1 MKHKYLI
8 SIDFDNTIARTNYPT
23 VLEPIKETVD
33 FIRALQKHSN
43 AFMWVLN
50 TCRQGKELEE
60 AVEWLEKNQL
70 YPDLV
75 NENAVANEIKF
86 GKSDKISAL
95 IYIDDRNYGG
105 LKVPDPETFF
115 DEFEKEQQRKENK
128 K

>member
-1 MKHKYLI
+1 MKHKHLI
-8 SIDFDNTIARTNYPT
+8 SIDFDNTIARTNYPII
-23 VLEPIKETVD
+23 LEPIKETVD

-75 NENAVANEIKF
+75 NENATANEIKF
-86 GKSDKISAL
+86 GKSNKISAL

-105 LKVPDPETFF
+105 LKVPPISFL
-115 DEFEKEQQRKENK
+115 DEVIEVD
-128 K
+128 

>member
-1 MKHKYLI
+1 MKHKHLI
-8 SIDFDNTIARTNYPT
+8 SIDFDNSIARTNYPT
-23 VLEPIKETVD
+23 ILEPIKETVD

-105 LKVPDPETFF
+105 LKVPDPKTFF
-115 DEFEKEQQRKENK
+115 DEFEKEHEK
-128 K
+128 